1 MQGDMKIFKTI
12 LDSLPFS
19 GHKTKLFAWLTG
31 AAAALQV
38 YGIDPQQ
45 IVALV
50 LENPTKSGLIGLVV
64 SLVHQVLKQRYPQV
78 VK

>member
-1 MQGDMKIFKTI
+1 MKFFKTI

-19 GHKTKLFAWLTG
+19 GHKTKLFVWLTG
-31 AAAALQV
+31 VAASLQM

-45 IVALV
+45 VIALV
-50 LENPTKSGLIGLVV
+50 LENPTKAGLIGLVV
-64 SLVHQVLKQRYPQV
+64 SLVHQVLKQRYPQA

>member
-1 MQGDMKIFKTI
+1 MKLFKTI

-19 GHKTKLFAWLTG
+19 GHKTKLFGWLT
-31 AAAALQV
+31 AAAASLQL

-45 IVALV
+45 VVAVV

-64 SLVHQVLKQRYPQV
+64 SLVHQALKQRYPQA